1 MGKNVIVFNRFC
13 NEKAVKMPI
22 MMNFQSFIDKFTL
35 SFNGFNIYFAIQK
48 YLYIKI
54 KVMYDVVA
62 VVHLKWTIIDH
73 INWSL

>member
-1 MGKNVIVFNRFC
+1 
-13 NEKAVKMPI
+13 MPI

-62 VVHLKWTIIDH
+62 VVHLK
-73 INWSL
+73 